1 MKEVWKDIPGH
12 EGVYQASCLG
22 QIRSLDRVRRYNTYG
37 SGQQKGIILKTFQAR
52 GYVRVSLSTSGK
64 GKKHFVHRL
73 VFQAFFPE
81 ISIDQINHVNGVK
94 NDNRVVNLESVSSSE
109 NVRHAY
115 NSGLTQIRKGEGHHL
130 SLLNDSIIL
139 EIFKLRKE
147 GKTQQAIADKFGILR
162 EHVRMVLLRKC
173 WKHVPVDE
181 SLLYSP
187 DPRNTKKRPLS
198 PELIIKIINQ
208 CECGLTNSEISQ
220 MLSIPRQTV
229 NNIRNRYTR
238 A

>member
-12 EGVYQASCLG
+12 EGVYQASSLG
-22 QIRSLDRVRRYNTYG
+22 QIRSLNRVRRYNVYG
-37 SGQQKGIILKTFQAR
+37 SGQQKGIILKPFESR

-81 ISIDQINHVNGVK
+81 VSIDQINHVNGVK
-94 NDNRVVNLESVSSSE
+94 NDNRVINLESVSSSE

-115 NSGLTQIRKGEGHHL
+115 NSGLTQIRKGECHHQA
-130 SLLNDSIIL
+130 LLNDSIIL

-162 EHVRMVLLRKC
+162 EHVRMVLQRRC

-181 SLLYSP
+181 SLLYTP

-229 NNIRNRYTR
+229 NNVRNRYTL